1 MEKKRTNS
9 GPVGESTHKHNI
21 YPRNQL
27 DAKMAFETPILLW
40 YKGGHIVVGARES
53 NRNLKRMPGRV

>member
-9 GPVGESTHKHNI
+9 GPVGESTHKHSI

-27 DAKMAFETPILLW
+27 DAKMAFETPILHCPVR
-40 YKGGHIVVGARES
+40 GRCAPPHRQVARLEAI
-53 NRNLKRMPGRV
+53 